1 MTMNNNEKKSNA
13 LNMILKLASKWEFQL
28 VIIILLLMALGST
41 LSPYFIDL
49 KNQIQNSKN
58 LMEIA
63 IMALPMAL
71 IIIATGSVDL
81 SVANNLL
88 MSAVVM
94 AKLFEAGVP
103 MGFAVGGGLL
113 AGTIGGL
120 LNGILVG
127 VVKLPPL
134 VATLGTFTLFKG
146 IGYSLLKE
154 FTVKGFPAAF
164 NFIGQGKLPGTT
176 IPFQLIIFAVFAV
189 IYFFLLHRTAL
200 GRFIYSIG
208 QNENACRYSGVPVDN
223 VKILLF
229 TMSGFMA
236 AVAGMILAARYG
248 SVDADIGSGYELTV
262 ITAVVLGGVLTT
274 GGTGSLP
281 GVFLSLW
288 LVSEVR
294 LLMNLLN
301 IQGEIQK
308 IIFGLLLI
316 LAILLPRLVDRIRS
330 RRRLRQMEKEIQGA

>member
-1 MTMNNNEKKSNA
+1 MNKAKNKANT
-13 LNMILKLASKWEFQL
+13 LNTILRLASKWEFQL
-28 VIIILLLMALGST
+28 VIIIFLLMTIGST
-41 LSPYFIDL
+41 LTPYFMDL

-63 IMALPMAL
+63 VMALPMAL

-81 SVANNLL
+81 SIANNLL

-94 AKLFEAGVP
+94 AKLFEAGIP
-103 MGFAVGGGLL
+103 MGIAVSGGIL

-127 VVKLPPL
+127 VVRLPPL

-146 IGYSLLKE
+146 IGYSLLRE

-164 NFIGQGKLPGTT
+164 NFIGQGKIPGTN
-176 IPFQLIIFAVFAV
+176 IPFQLAIFAVFAV
-189 IYFFLLHRTAL
+189 IFFFLLHRTAL

-223 VKILLF
+223 VKIFIF

-236 AVAGMILAARYG
+236 AIAGMILAARYG

-274 GGTGSLP
+274 GGTGTLP

-288 LVSEVR
+288 LLSEVR

-308 IIFGLLLI
+308 ITFGILLI

-330 RRRLRQMEKEIQGA
+330 RRKIKQMEKEILGA

>member
-1 MTMNNNEKKSNA
+1 MG
-13 LNMILKLASKWEFQL
+13 LAVS
-28 VIIILLLMALGST
+28 
-41 LSPYFIDL
+41 
-49 KNQIQNSKN
+49 
-58 LMEIA
+58 
-63 IMALPMAL
+63 
-71 IIIATGSVDL
+71 
-81 SVANNLL
+81 
-88 MSAVVM
+88 
-94 AKLFEAGVP
+94 
-103 MGFAVGGGLL
+103 GGLL
-113 AGTIGGL
+113 AGTLGGL

-146 IGYSLLKE
+146 IGYSLLRE
-154 FTVKGFPAAF
+154 FTVKGFPDAF
-164 NFIGQGKLPGTT
+164 NFIGQGKLPGTI
-176 IPFQLIIFAVFAV
+176 IPFQLAIFAVFAV

-223 VKILLF
+223 VKILIF
-229 TMSGFMA
+229 TLSGFMA
-236 AVAGMILAARYG
+236 ALAGMVLAARYG

-274 GGTGSLP
+274 GGTGTLT

-316 LAILLPRLVDRIRS
+316 LAILLPRLVDQIRS
-330 RRRLRQMEKEIQGA
+330 RRRLKQMEKEILGA

>member
-1 MTMNNNEKKSNA
+1 MKKAETRSNKMNS
-13 LNMILKLASKWEFQL
+13 LLRLASRWEFQL
-28 VIIILLLMALGST
+28 FIIILILMSFGST

-63 IMALPMAL
+63 IMALPMTL

-88 MSAVVM
+88 MSTVVM

-103 MGFAVGGGLL
+103 MGFAISGGILT
-113 AGTIGGL
+113 GTLGGL

-127 VVKLPPL
+127 VVRLPPL
-134 VATLGTFTLFKG
+134 VATLGTFTLYKG
-146 IGYSLLKE
+146 IGYSLLRE
-154 FTVKGFPAAF
+154 FTVKGFPDEF
-164 NFIGQGKLPGTT
+164 NFIGQGKLPGTI
-176 IPFQLIIFAVFAV
+176 IPFQLIIFAVFAL
-189 IYFFLLHRTAL
+189 FSFLLLHRTAF
-200 GRFIYSIG
+200 GRYIYSIG
-208 QNENACRYSGVPVDN
+208 QNENTCRYSGVPVDK
-223 VKILLF
+223 VKIIIF

-236 AVAGMILAARYG
+236 AIAGMILAARYG

-274 GGTGSLP
+274 GGTGTLL

-308 IIFGLLLI
+308 IIFGMLLI
-316 LAILLPRLVDRIRS
+316 LAILLPRLVEKVRS
-330 RRRLRQMEKEIQGA
+330 RRKMRQMEKEIIGA

>member
-1 MTMNNNEKKSNA
+1 MNKAKNKANT
-13 LNMILKLASKWEFQL
+13 LNTILRLASKWEFQL
-28 VIIILLLMALGST
+28 VIIIFLLMTIGST
-41 LSPYFIDL
+41 LTPYFMDL

-81 SVANNLL
+81 SIANNLL

-94 AKLFEAGVP
+94 AKLFEAGIP
-103 MGFAVGGGLL
+103 MGFAVSGGIL
-113 AGTIGGL
+113 AGTLGGL

-127 VVKLPPL
+127 VVRLPPL

-146 IGYSLLKE
+146 IGYSLLRE

-164 NFIGQGKLPGTT
+164 NFIGQGKIPGTN
-176 IPFQLIIFAVFAV
+176 IPFQLAIFAVFAV
-189 IYFFLLHRTAL
+189 IFFFLLHRTAL

-223 VKILLF
+223 VKIFIF

-236 AVAGMILAARYG
+236 AIAGMILAARYG

-274 GGTGSLP
+274 GGTGTLP

-288 LVSEVR
+288 LLSEVR

-308 IIFGLLLI
+308 ITFGILLI

-330 RRRLRQMEKEIQGA
+330 RRKIKQMEKEILGA

>member
-1 MTMNNNEKKSNA
+1 MDKAKNKANT
-13 LNMILKLASKWEFQL
+13 LNTILRLASKWEFQL
-28 VIIILLLMALGST
+28 VIIIFLLMTIGST
-41 LSPYFIDL
+41 LTPYFMDL

-63 IMALPMAL
+63 VMALPMAL

-81 SVANNLL
+81 SIANNLL

-94 AKLFEAGVP
+94 AKLFEAGIP
-103 MGFAVGGGLL
+103 MGFAVSGGIL
-113 AGTIGGL
+113 AGTLGGL

-127 VVKLPPL
+127 VVRLPPL

-146 IGYSLLKE
+146 IGYSLLRE

-164 NFIGQGKLPGTT
+164 NFIGQGKIPGTN
-176 IPFQLIIFAVFAV
+176 IPFQLAIFAVFAV
-189 IYFFLLHRTAL
+189 IFFFLLHRTAL

-223 VKILLF
+223 VKIFIF

-236 AVAGMILAARYG
+236 AIAGMILAARYG

-274 GGTGSLP
+274 GGTGTLP

-288 LVSEVR
+288 LLSEVR

-308 IIFGLLLI
+308 ITFGILLI

-330 RRRLRQMEKEIQGA
+330 RRKIKQMEKEILGA

>member
-1 MTMNNNEKKSNA
+1 MKKENGNTKF
-13 LNMILKLASKWEFQL
+13 LGTLLKAASKWEFQL
-28 VIIILLLMALGST
+28 VIIILLLMLIGST
-41 LSPYFIDL
+41 MSPYFING
-49 KNQIQNSKN
+49 KNQILNSKN

-63 IMALPMAL
+63 IMALPMTL
-71 IIIATGSVDL
+71 IIVTTGSVDL
-81 SVANNLL
+81 SIANNLL

-94 AKLFEAGVP
+94 AKLFEAGFP
-103 MGFAVGGGLL
+103 MGVAVAGGLIT
-113 AGTIGGL
+113 GTLGGL
-120 LNGILVG
+120 VNGILIG

-146 IGYSLLKE
+146 IAYSLLKD

-164 NFIGQGKLPGTT
+164 NFIGQGKLPGTD
-176 IPFQLIIFAVFAV
+176 IPFQLTIFIFFAIIFFL
-189 IYFFLLHRTAL
+189 LLHRTAL

-208 QNENACRYSGVPVDN
+208 QNENACRYSGVPVDG
-223 VKILLF
+223 VKILIF
-229 TMSGFMA
+229 TLSGLLA
-236 AVAGMILAARYG
+236 AIAGMILSARYG
-248 SVDADIGSGYELTV
+248 SVDVDIGSGYELTV
-262 ITAVVLGGVLTT
+262 ITAVVLGGVSTT
-274 GGTGSLP
+274 GGTGTFV

-330 RRRLRQMEKEIQGA
+330 RQRIKSMEKELHALE

>member
-1 MTMNNNEKKSNA
+1 LSKTKIENKSNIPNT
-13 LNMILKLASKWEFQL
+13 LLRLASKWEVQL
-28 VIIILLLMALGST
+28 VFIIFILMAVGST
-41 LSPYFIDL
+41 LTPYFINFQ
-49 KNQIQNSKN
+49 NQILNSKN

-81 SVANNLL
+81 SIANNLL

-94 AKLFEAGVP
+94 AKLFEAGIP
-103 MGFAVGGGLL
+103 MGYAVLGGILT
-113 AGTIGGL
+113 GTIGGF

-146 IGYSLLKE
+146 IGYALLKD
-154 FTVKGFPAAF
+154 FTVKGFPDAF
-164 NFIGQGKLPGTT
+164 NFIGQGKIPGTD
-176 IPFQLIIFAVFAV
+176 IPFQLAIFAVFAV

-223 VKILLF
+223 VKILIF
-229 TMSGFMA
+229 TLSGFMA
-236 AVAGMILAARYG
+236 ALAGMVLAARYG

-274 GGTGSLP
+274 GGTGTLP

-308 IIFGLLLI
+308 ITFGLLLI

-330 RRRLRQMEKEIQGA
+330 RRKMKQMEKEILGA

>member
-1 MTMNNNEKKSNA
+1 MDKAKNKANT
-13 LNMILKLASKWEFQL
+13 LNTILRLASKWEFQL
-28 VIIILLLMALGST
+28 VIIIFLLMTIGST
-41 LSPYFIDL
+41 LTPYFMDL

-81 SVANNLL
+81 SIANNLL

-94 AKLFEAGVP
+94 AKLFEAGIP
-103 MGFAVGGGLL
+103 MGFAVSGGIL
-113 AGTIGGL
+113 AGTLGGL

-127 VVKLPPL
+127 VVRLPPL

-146 IGYSLLKE
+146 IGYSLLRE

-164 NFIGQGKLPGTT
+164 NFIGQGKIPGTN
-176 IPFQLIIFAVFAV
+176 IPFQLAIFAVFAV
-189 IYFFLLHRTAL
+189 IFFFLLHRTAL

-223 VKILLF
+223 VKIFIF

-236 AVAGMILAARYG
+236 AIAGMILAARYG

-274 GGTGSLP
+274 GGTGTLP

-288 LVSEVR
+288 LLSEVR

-308 IIFGLLLI
+308 ITFGILLI

-330 RRRLRQMEKEIQGA
+330 RRKIKQMEKEILGA

>member
-1 MTMNNNEKKSNA
+1 MLSNY
-13 LNMILKLASKWEFQL
+13 LPWLQL
-28 VIIILLLMALGST
+28 
-41 LSPYFIDL
+41 
-49 KNQIQNSKN
+49 
-58 LMEIA
+58 
-63 IMALPMAL
+63 
-71 IIIATGSVDL
+71 
-81 SVANNLL
+81 
-88 MSAVVM
+88 
-94 AKLFEAGVP
+94 
-103 MGFAVGGGLL
+103 
-113 AGTIGGL
+113 
-120 LNGILVG
+120 
-127 VVKLPPL
+127 
-134 VATLGTFTLFKG
+134 LGTFTLFKG
-146 IGYSLLKE
+146 IGYSLLKD
-154 FTVKGFPAAF
+154 FTVKGFPDAF
-164 NFIGQGKLPGTT
+164 NFIGQGKVPGTS
-176 IPFQLIIFAVFAV
+176 IPFQLVIFAVFAV

-223 VKILLF
+223 VKILIF

-274 GGTGSLP
+274 GGTGTLP

-308 IIFGLLLI
+308 IIFGLLLDYGNSS
-316 LAILLPRLVDRIRS
+316 APVGRS
-330 RRRLRQMEKEIQGA
+330 NQKPKADETNGKRTTWGLNIVCIIKLKEEVKYRKIQVVNCY